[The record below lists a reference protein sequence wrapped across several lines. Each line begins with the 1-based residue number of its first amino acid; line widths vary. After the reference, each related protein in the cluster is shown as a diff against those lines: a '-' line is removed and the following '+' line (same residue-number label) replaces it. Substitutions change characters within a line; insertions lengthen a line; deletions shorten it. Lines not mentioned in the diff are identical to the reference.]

1 MLLFLMCLVAQS
13 CLTLATA
20 WTVAGQ
26 APPSMGILQARILQ
40 WVAMPTL
47 LGIFTTHGSNPGL
60 PHCGGILYQLSHQ
73 GNQQLSE

>member
-1 MLLFLMCLVAQS
+1 MLLFLTCLVAQS
-13 CLTLATA
+13 HVTLATP
-20 WTVAGQ
+20 WTVARQ
-26 APPSMGILQARILQ
+26 VRRSTDILQARILQ

-60 PHCGGILYQLSHQ
+60 PHCGGILSHQ